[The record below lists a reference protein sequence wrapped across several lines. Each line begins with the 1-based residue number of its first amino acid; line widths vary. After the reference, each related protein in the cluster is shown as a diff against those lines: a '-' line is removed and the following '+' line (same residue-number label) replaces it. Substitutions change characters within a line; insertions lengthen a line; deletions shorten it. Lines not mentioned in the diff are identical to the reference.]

1 MFSTTYIGLVF
12 LSYYLGFAFFFWWN
26 VTLSMN
32 LMLSPLESYLVLD
45 LLNHLFPCDLI
56 IVAFITFY
64 LFLFVVN
71 SSLAGSNRLYHCR
84 LLFLYWAVITSSLL
98 LPSTLAPHFYHNFLK
113 AWDLQNKMGIKR
125 HLKMLV
131 GKDELYISCFEIG
144 HVRNIYINI
153 LAWLRGF
160 QDKPVHLVLF
170 SLYPSPFSEL
180 RHEATKVSE
189 PC

>member
-1 MFSTTYIGLVF
+1 
-12 LSYYLGFAFFFWWN
+12 
-26 VTLSMN
+26 MN

-144 HVRNIYINI
+144 HVLNIYINI

-160 QDKPVHLVLF
+160 QDKPLHLVLF
-170 SLYPSPFSEL
+170 PLYPSPFSEL
-180 RHEATKVSE
+180 RGNESLGAMLE
-189 PC
+189 YWYNERGLLRPCQ